1 MVGSGLNSVG
11 SQKLLA
17 AAHAAGH
24 LDLHG
29 LFREAE
35 LGGDRLLRHATEFAE
50 DEDFTT
56 TGGQGIDGGGEQND
70 FVAFAGGLGGTRPS
84 ILYDGQGGEICYAV
98 DGGNPVSPRGVDHE
112 VPRHLEQE
120 RLRIAD
126 GLTHPHP
133 PEPEKRF
140 LHHIVDIRRGW
151 KLAAQIR
158 PQRRLVRVNFLG
170 EPAVLFGG
178 REALGRRST
187 QGGAGQDSAEAV
199 APGAG

>member
-70 FVAFAGGLGGTRPS
+70 FVAFAGGLSGTRPS
-84 ILYDGQGGEICYAV
+84 IIYDGQGGQICYVV
-98 DGGNPVSPRGVDHE
+98 DGGNLFSPRRVDHQ
-112 VPRHLEQE
+112 VPRHLEQKSF
-120 RLRIAD
+120 RVAD
-126 GLTHPHP
+126 RLTHADP
-133 PEPEKRF
+133 PQPEKRL
-140 LHHIVDIRRGW
+140 LHHIVDIRRER

-158 PQRRLVRVNFLG
+158 PQRRFVHLYLLG
-170 EPAVLFGG
+170 EPAVLVGV
-178 REALGRRST
+178 RQELGRRRI
-187 QGGAGQDSAEAV
+187 QGRVGQNCVEAV
-199 APGAG
+199 AAGAG